1 MGRKISTDRV
11 KKNRSQKRKILIAV
25 EGNNK
30 TEKLYFNNFEHFDS
44 NFNIS
49 YAKGNDTDPLGLVQ
63 MLIKEIKK
71 LELDLNKTDIAYCI
85 FDTDVDI
92 NKNKIINK
100 AIKLATKN
108 KINVITSTPCIE
120 LWFLLHYI
128 YTTASMENDEVLK
141 RLKLYIPKYEKNV
154 NIFSDI
160 NNNMNLAIQRAKK
173 LEKYQIDNGK
183 IINTVEANPNTE
195 IYKIVEELLKK

>member
-11 KKNRSQKRKILIAV
+11 KKNRSRKRKILIAV

-30 TEKLYFNNFEHFDS
+30 TEKLYFNNFEHYDS

-71 LELDLNKTDIAYCI
+71 LELDLYKTDIAYCI

-120 LWFLLHYI
+120 LWFLLHHI
-128 YTTASMENDEVLK
+128 YTTASMENDEVIK
-141 RLKLYIPKYEKNV
+141 RLKLYIPKYEKNI

-183 IINTVEANPNTE
+183 IINTVEANPNTG
-195 IYKIVEELLKK
+195 IYKIVEELQKK